1 MKILFLLLLTLG
13 LVAADDYSIRAYGG
27 VATDYD
33 FGEII
38 TGNIGKFQQNSTV
51 YALDGGYSLKK
62 ASKSLPF
69 DFYIKSGLAYFE
81 QAPAKDAIYEF
92 TLYLKAYY
100 NIDFLDNRIRFGFGE
115 GGSYTSGILQVE
127 KDDAEAYEDNNSHY
141 LNYLDVSLDL
151 DLGKLV
157 RLQTLKE
164 FYVGVLIKHR
174 SGIFG
179 LINNVR
185 HGGSNHVGFYLEKNF

>member
-1 MKILFLLLLTLG
+1 LKFLFLLLITLR
-13 LVAADDYSIRAYGG
+13 LVAADNYSIRAYGG
-27 VATDYD
+27 VATAYD
-33 FGEII
+33 FGEIV
-38 TGNIGKFQQNSTV
+38 TGHIGQFQQNSTV
-51 YALDGGYSLKK
+51 YSLDGGYSLKK

-81 QAPAKDAIYEF
+81 QPPGQDAIYEL
-92 TLYLKAYY
+92 TIYLKAYY
-100 NIDFLDNRIRFGFGE
+100 NLDFLDNRVRLGFGE

-127 KDDAEAYEDNNSHY
+127 RDDAEAYSDNNSHY
-141 LNYLDVSLDL
+141 LNYLDVSVDF
-151 DLGKLV
+151 DVGKLI

-164 FYVGVLIKHR
+164 FYAGVLLKHR